1 MTMLT
6 VATATHVGGRPAN
19 ADAATVVTTSLGTAA
34 AVVDGI
40 GSELR
45 TCAAAQLAAGT
56 AATVAAHRGA
66 QAGLM
71 AAADTM
77 PDYPGGPN
85 AVAAVASVVNGQIEI
100 AHVGDA
106 AVWTYSATA
115 GLRRWTVDQTAG
127 EHIRHMLDNP
137 GLTDADREALER
149 VGAATEVLADYVLNG
164 LKFATVSTM
173 SWTPLRGEDADVE
186 LIIVTSDGVH
196 KPLATG
202 QIEELV
208 RVFHDDPQRL
218 ADVLVEVAVLYE
230 AGKHNPASDN
240 ATAAVIALPR
250 RQAA

>member
-6 VATATHVGGRPAN
+6 VATATSIGGRVAN
-19 ADAATVVTTSLGTAA
+19 ADAAAVVTTPLGTAA
-34 AVVDGI
+34 SVVDGI

-45 TCAAAQLAAGT
+45 TCAAAKLAAGT
-56 AATVAAHRGA
+56 AAAVAAHRGA

-77 PDYPGGPN
+77 PDYPDGPN
-85 AVAAVASVVNGQIEI
+85 AVAAVASVVDGRIEV

-137 GLTDADREALER
+137 GLTDAGRETLER
-149 VGAATEVLADYVLNG
+149 VGAAAEVLSDYVLNG

-173 SWTPLRGEDADVE
+173 SWTPLRGQDASVE
-186 LIIVTSDGVH
+186 RIILTSDGVH
-196 KPLATG
+196 KELTVT
-202 QIEELV
+202 QIEDLA
-208 RVFHDDPQRL
+208 RVFYDNPQAL
-218 ADVLVEVAVLYE
+218 AEILVDLAVRDE
-230 AGKHNPASDN
+230 HGKHNPGSDN
-240 ATAAVIALPR
+240 ATAAVIAVTGTE
-250 RQAA
+250 AG